1 MSGHS
6 EFAPI
11 GNHNPA
17 VQMPPVGSVGNN
29 ANQSANA
36 SQVQPQ
42 VQPANELGAQPN
54 ARSLLQK
61 LDTMLLKAA
70 NMSTKAVDES
80 SIKTFAQTPGLSK
93 ADSDALTA
101 AADTARRTMKAIS
114 DFTGRQIA
122 SAFVA
127 DDKGVFDWKD
137 NAAAAAIR
145 AAIDAQAELSE
156 KLHDLANRPGTTGAA
171 FDAAVNLAL
180 QCDRRQTE
188 IASLAMQLADAAA
201 NTDDDP
207 AVAKRLDMKLAA
219 LLPRQ
224 ALSMHGNADALEKM
238 KDKLQPLADRLEN
251 FAARPNASL
260 SSAEFMQYAVELKDA
275 CDVVSHAAENGFLAS
290 DGKSRVM
297 PDSDFLAAFAKLADD
312 AKTKLEKARKSI
324 GEAYLR
330 NFIERNL
337 GIRKELTILAPGN
350 MLAVKNQS
358 SVLAVAVELRRE
370 LGKAALEYMADP
382 DSKAKKQRIDNLLD
396 SYAKLDKDDLKI
408 GVGNLKSS
416 CRRMMK
422 GGNNWQTL
430 ETMFQPKTS
439 ALKTQV
445 AHFYQMVDTVRR
457 EMTPEQFLST
467 TSARAL
473 VEGKLAFATLVEARV
488 HGMSDADVD
497 PALDDSNLDSSR
509 TLGAGKANTVKLV
522 TYKDGTERVFKP
534 EAAGRQGMNTLI
546 LSKDY
551 AKEQQVANLNMAT
564 QSAAQVLGLTDVVPK
579 CSVGMHDGDYGLF
592 MEKVSGMEALDF
604 VRGKEPAEGSLS
616 LNNVKNLP
624 PEQHAKVIGGLLRGI
639 NRLEWLDLI
648 TGQGDRHG
656 RNYMIDVRSDLTVS
670 VKGIDNDMCF
680 AAYRMGLRTYVL
692 KGKDAQNF
700 RDHCKYIIHKYPIG
714 LQDQVRRRLFTDP
727 GFSEDKNGVITLD
740 ATKFKAGEL
749 YYATQRAVGMHGMSL
764 PNFIDEDLYR
774 ELTALR
780 TGERREAY
788 LADLAKRLPPEAVD
802 SARRRLDQAIDH
814 AIKLAAEYKVVKNDD
829 FEKRVVQKR
838 LLEPEINAGN
848 PVKPVGD
855 FQLPME
861 RLTRDKEQNKRLI
874 VLRANINVK
883 SFFMRDF
890 YGKVT
895 KPDWFS

>member
-6 EFAPI
+6 GFAPI
-11 GNHNPA
+11 GNNNPA
-17 VQMPPVGSVGNN
+17 VQMPPVGGVGNN
-29 ANQSANA
+29 TGLPANVPQG
-36 SQVQPQ
+36 QPQ
-42 VQPANELGAQPN
+42 VVNQPVDQPN

-70 NMSTKAVDES
+70 DMSTKAVDEA
-80 SIKTFAQTPGLSK
+80 SIKKVAKTPGLSK
-93 ADSDALTA
+93 AESTALA
-101 AADTARRTMKAIS
+101 AVADTARQTMKAIS

-127 DDKGVFDWKD
+127 DEKGVFSWKD
-137 NAAAAAIR
+137 NDAAAAIR
-145 AAIDAQAELSE
+145 AAIDAQAALSE
-156 KLHDLANRPGTTGAA
+156 KLHDLANRPGTTGET
-171 FDAAVNLAL
+171 FDAVVNLAL

-188 IASLAMQLADAAA
+188 IASLAMQLADAATNA
-201 NTDDDP
+201 DDDP
-207 AVAKRLDMKLAA
+207 AVAKRLDMKLAV

-224 ALSMHGNADALEKM
+224 ALSMHGNADALEKI
-238 KDKLQPLADRLEN
+238 KAKLQPLADRLEN

-260 SSAEFMQYAVELKDA
+260 SSAEFMQYAIELKDA
-275 CDVVSHAAENGFLAS
+275 CDVASHAAANGFLSA

-297 PDSDFLAAFAKLADD
+297 PDSDFLTAVAKLADA
-312 AKTKLEKARKSI
+312 AKTTILKARKSI

-330 NFIERNL
+330 NFIDRSF
-337 GIRKELTILAPGN
+337 GIPKDLTILAPGN
-350 MLAVKNQS
+350 MWAVKRQS
-358 SVLAVAVELRRE
+358 AILAVAVELRRE

-382 DSKAKKQRIDNLLD
+382 GSRAAKQKIDNLLD
-396 SYAKLDKDDLKI
+396 SYAKLDKDDLED
-408 GVGNLKSS
+408 GVESLASS
-416 CRRMMK
+416 CRGMMK
-422 GGNNWQTL
+422 GVEKWQML
-430 ETMFQPKTS
+430 KTMFHPKTS
-439 ALKTQV
+439 ALKTQL
-445 AHFYQMVDTVRR
+445 AHFYQMVETVRR
-457 EMTPEQFLST
+457 QMTPEQFLST

-473 VEGKLAFATLVEARV
+473 AEGRLAFTTLVEARV

-497 PALDDSNLDSSR
+497 PALDDSNLDSSK

-551 AKEQQVANLNMAT
+551 AKEQQVANLNLAT

-579 CSVGMHDGDYGLF
+579 CSVGMHKGDYGLF
-592 MEKVSGMEALDF
+592 MEKVPGMDALDF
-604 VRGKEPAEGSLS
+604 VRGKKPAEGSLS
-616 LNNVKNLP
+616 LDDVKNLP
-624 PEQHAKVIGGLLRGI
+624 PDQHAKVIGGLLRGL

-680 AAYRMGLRTYVL
+680 TAYRTGLRTYVI
-692 KGKDAQNF
+692 KGRDAQRF
-700 RDHCKYIIHKYPIG
+700 RDECKYIIHKYPLG
-714 LQDQVRRRLFTDP
+714 LQDQARQRLFTDP
-727 GFSEDKNGVITLD
+727 GFSETKDGVITLD

-749 YYATQRAVGMHGMSL
+749 FYAAQRAVGMHGLAL

-788 LADLAKRLPPEAVD
+788 LADLAKRLPPAAVD

-814 AIKLAAEYKVVKNDD
+814 ALKLAAEYKVVKSGD
-829 FEKRVVQKR
+829 FEKQEVQKL
-838 LLEPEINAGN
+838 LLEPEINAEN
-848 PVKPVGD
+848 PVKPIGD

-861 RLTRDKEQNKRLI
+861 RLTSDKEQSKRLI
-874 VLRANINVK
+874 VRRANMNVK
-883 SFFMRDF
+883 SFFMRDI

-895 KPDWFS
+895 KEGWFQE

>member
-11 GNHNPA
+11 GGQNPA
-17 VQMPPVGSVGNN
+17 AQMPPVGGVGNN
-29 ANQSANA
+29 AGQPANVP
-36 SQVQPQ
+36 QVQPQ
-42 VQPANELGAQPN
+42 AQPGN
-54 ARSLLQK
+54 EQVNHPDARSLLQK

-70 NMSTKAVDES
+70 DMSTKAVDDA
-80 SIKTFAQTPGLSK
+80 SIRKVANTSGLSK
-93 ADSDALTA
+93 AESDALAA
-101 AADTARRTMKAIS
+101 AADTARQTMKAIS
-114 DFTGRQIA
+114 GFTGRQIA
-122 SAFVA
+122 SAFAA
-127 DDKGVFDWKD
+127 DGKGVFSWKA
-137 NAAAAAIR
+137 NAAATAIR
-145 AAIDAQAELSE
+145 AAIDAQAALSE
-156 KLHDLANRPGTTGAA
+156 KLHDLANRPGMTDEA

-188 IASLAMQLADAAA
+188 ISSLAMQLADAAA
-201 NTDDDP
+201 NDGDNP

-224 ALSMHGNADALEKM
+224 ALSMHGNADAIEKM
-238 KDKLQPLADRLEN
+238 KARLQPLADRLEN

-260 SSAEFMQYAVELKDA
+260 SSAEFMQYAVELNDA
-275 CDVVSHAAENGFLAS
+275 CDVAGHAAANGFPDP

-297 PDSDFLAAFAKLADD
+297 PDSDFLAAVAKLADS
-312 AKTKLEKARKSI
+312 ARTALLRARKSI

-330 NFIERNL
+330 NFIDHSF
-337 GIRKELTILAPGN
+337 GIRRDLTILAPEN
-350 MLAVKNQS
+350 MWVVRKQS
-358 SVLAVAVELRRE
+358 PVLAVAVELRRE

-382 DSKAKKQRIDNLLD
+382 DSREKKQRIYDLLD
-396 SYAKLDKDDLKI
+396 SYVKLDRDDLKT
-408 GVGNLKSS
+408 GVASLKSS
-416 CRRMMK
+416 CRSMMK
-422 GGNNWQTL
+422 DGNAWQTL
-430 ETMFQPKTS
+430 ETMFQHRTS

-445 AHFYQMVDTVRR
+445 EHFFQTVRTVR
-457 EMTPEQFLST
+457 SQMTPEQFLST

-473 VEGKLAFATLVEARV
+473 LEGRIAFTSLVEARV

-497 PALDDSNLDSSR
+497 PMLDDSNLDSSK

-579 CSVGMHDGDYGLF
+579 CSVGMHGGDYGLF
-592 MEKVSGMEALDF
+592 MEKVPGMDALDF
-604 VRGKEPAEGSLS
+604 AAGKKPPEGSLS
-616 LNNVKNLP
+616 MADVKSLP
-624 PEQHAKVIGGLLRGI
+624 PEKHAKVIGGLIRGL

-648 TGQGDRHG
+648 AGQGDRHG

-680 AAYRMGLRTYVL
+680 TAYRTGLRTYVI
-692 KGKDAQNF
+692 KGNDAQRF
-700 RDHCKYIIHKYPIG
+700 RDECKYIISKYPLG
-714 LQDQVRRRLFTDP
+714 KQSQVRRRLFTDP
-727 GFSEDKNGVITLD
+727 GFSETKDGVITLD

-749 YYATQRAVGMHGMSL
+749 FYATQRAVGMHGLAL

-780 TGERREAY
+780 TGEKREAY

-814 AIKLAAEYKVVKNDD
+814 ALKLAAEYKVVKNGD
-829 FEKRVVQKR
+829 FEKQVVQKS
-838 LLEPEINAGN
+838 LLEPEINAEN

-855 FQLPME
+855 YQLPME
-861 RLTRDKEQNKRLI
+861 RLTKNKEQNKRLV

-895 KPDWFS
+895 KDGWFS

>member
-1 MSGHS
+1 M
-6 EFAPI
+6 
-11 GNHNPA
+11 PA
-17 VQMPPVGSVGNN
+17 VEGVGNN
-29 ANQSANA
+29 ADQSANV

-42 VQPANELGAQPN
+42 VPVANEPEDRTD

-80 SIKTFAQTPGLSK
+80 SIKEVAKTSGLSK
-93 ADSDALTA
+93 ADRDALTA

-156 KLHDLANRPGTTGAA
+156 KLHTLANRPETTGLA
-171 FDAAVNLAL
+171 FDAAVNIAL

-201 NTDDDP
+201 GANDDP
-207 AVAKRLDMKLAA
+207 AVTKRLDMKLAA

-238 KDKLQPLADRLEN
+238 KAKLQPLANRLEN

-275 CDVVSHAAENGFLAS
+275 CDVVSHAAVHGFVAS
-290 DGKSRVM
+290 DGTSRIM
-297 PDSDFLAAFAKLADD
+297 SDSEFLAALAKLADN

-330 NFIERNL
+330 NFIDHSL

-350 MLAVKNQS
+350 MWAVKKQS
-358 SVLAVAVELRRE
+358 SLLAVAVELRRE
-370 LGKAALEYMADP
+370 LGKAALEYLADP
-382 DSKAKKQRIDNLLD
+382 DSKAKKQKIDALVD

-408 GVGNLKSS
+408 GVESLKSG

-422 GGNNWQTL
+422 DGKNWQTI

-445 AHFYQMVDTVRR
+445 AHFYQMVETVRR
-457 EMTPEQFLST
+457 QMTPEQFLST

-473 VEGKLAFATLVEARV
+473 VEGRLAFATLVEARV

-497 PALDDSNLDSSR
+497 PMLDDSNLDSSR

-551 AKEQQVANLNMAT
+551 AKEQQVANLNLAT
-564 QSAAQVLGLTDVVPK
+564 QSTAQVLGLTDVVPK

-592 MEKVSGMEALDF
+592 MEKVSGLETIEF
-604 VRGKEPAEGSLS
+604 VKDKKPAEGCLS
-616 LNNVKNLP
+616 VTDVRNLP
-624 PEQHAKVIGGLLRGI
+624 PDQHAKVIGGLLRGI

-680 AAYRMGLRTYVL
+680 AAYRTGLRTYVL

-700 RDHCKYIIHKYPIG
+700 RGHCKYVIHKYPIE
-714 LQDQVRRRLFTDP
+714 LQSQVRRRLFTDP

-788 LADLAKRLPPEAVD
+788 LADLAKRLPPDAVD

-814 AIKLAAEYKVVKNDD
+814 AIKLAAEYKVIKNDD

-861 RLTRDKEQNKRLI
+861 RFTRDKEQNKRLI
-874 VLRANINVK
+874 VRRADINVK
-883 SFFMRDF
+883 SFFMRDL

-895 KPDWFS
+895 KPDWFVN

>member
-6 EFAPI
+6 GFAPI
-11 GNHNPA
+11 GNNNPA
-17 VQMPPVGSVGNN
+17 VQMPPVGGVGNN
-29 ANQSANA
+29 ASQPANA
-36 SQVQPQ
+36 PQGHPQ
-42 VQPANELGAQPN
+42 VQPENMQANQPG

-70 NMSTKAVDES
+70 DMSTKAVDDA
-80 SIKTFAQTPGLSK
+80 SIKKVAKTPGLSK
-93 ADSDALTA
+93 AESDALTA

-127 DDKGVFDWKD
+127 DEKGVFSWKD
-137 NAAAAAIR
+137 NAAAAIR
-145 AAIDAQAELSE
+145 AAIDAQAALSE
-156 KLHDLANRPGTTGAA
+156 KLHDLANRPGTTGDA
-171 FDAAVNLAL
+171 FDAVVNLAL

-188 IASLAMQLADAAA
+188 IASLAMQLADAAVGA
-201 NTDDDP
+201 DDDP

-238 KDKLQPLADRLEN
+238 KAKLQPLADRLES

-260 SSAEFMQYAVELKDA
+260 SSAEFTKYAVELKDA
-275 CDVVSHAAENGFLAS
+275 CDVVRHAAANGFLAT

-297 PDSDFLAAFAKLADD
+297 PDSDFLAALAKIADA
-312 AKTKLEKARKSI
+312 AKAALENARKRI

-330 NFIERNL
+330 NFIDHSL
-337 GIRKELTILAPGN
+337 GIRKELTILAPEN
-350 MLAVKNQS
+350 MWAVKKQS
-358 SVLAVAVELRRE
+358 SLLAVAVELRRE

-382 DSKAKKQRIDNLLD
+382 DSKAKKRKIDDLLD
-396 SYAKLDKDDLKI
+396 SYAKFDKDDLKE
-408 GVGNLKSS
+408 GVVELKSG
-416 CRRMMK
+416 CRWMMK
-422 GGNNWQTL
+422 DGKAWQTL

-445 AHFYQMVDTVRR
+445 AHFYQMVKIVRSQ
-457 EMTPEQFLST
+457 MTPEQFLST

-473 VEGKLAFATLVEARV
+473 VEGRLAFTTLVEARV

-497 PALDDSNLDSSR
+497 PMLDDSNLDSSR

-579 CSVGMHDGDYGLF
+579 CSVGMHGGDYGLF
-592 MEKVSGMEALDF
+592 MEKVPGMEALDF
-604 VRGKEPAEGSLS
+604 ASGKKPPEGSLS
-616 LNNVKNLP
+616 LDDVKNLP
-624 PEQHAKVIGGLLRGI
+624 PEQHAKVIGGLIRGL
-639 NRLEWLDLI
+639 NRLAWLDLI

-680 AAYRMGLRTYVL
+680 AAYRTGLHTYVI
-692 KGKDAQNF
+692 KGNDAQKF
-700 RDHCKYIIHKYPIG
+700 RNECKYIIHKYPLG

-727 GFSEDKNGVITLD
+727 GFSETKDGVITLD

-749 YYATQRAVGMHGMSL
+749 YYAANRAVGMHGLAL

-788 LADLAKRLPPEAVD
+788 LADLSKRLPPDAVD

-814 AIKLAAEYKVVKNDD
+814 ALKLGAEYKVVKNGD
-829 FEKRVVQKR
+829 FEKQAVQKS
-838 LLEPEINAGN
+838 LIEPEINAEN

-861 RLTRDKEQNKRLI
+861 RLTRDKELNKRLI
-874 VLRANINVK
+874 VRRANINVK